1 MKKYDLL
8 LGAFSKFKLEKIRWS
23 IEENNKLNE
32 FSQIRDEKKKNVI
45 LIYYTISCKKK
56 KKKILI

>member
-23 IEENNKLNE
+23 IEENNKSNE
-32 FSQIRDEKKKNVI
+32 FSQIRNEKKKKCHIN
-45 LIYYTISCKKK
+45 L
-56 KKKILI
+56 LHDFL